1 MIWALFNR
9 VAEIAGE
16 REKKKIM
23 APLSIETIALYI
35 YNKHTPQ
42 SIPVPLVPTKKKK
55 DYYEPALNTCSITAS
70 S

>member
-23 APLSIETIALYI
+23 APLSIETIALNIYI
-35 YNKHTPQ
+35 INIHPNPYPY
-42 SIPVPLVPTKKKK
+42 P
-55 DYYEPALNTCSITAS
+55 
-70 S
+70 

>member
-9 VAEIAGE
+9 VAETAGE
-16 REKKKIM
+16 REKKIM

-55 DYYEPALNTCSITAS
+55 KNIMNLH
-70 S
+70 

>member
-35 YNKHTPQ
+35 YIYNKHTPQ
-42 SIPVPLVPTKKKK
+42 SIPVPLMPTKKKK
-55 DYYEPALNTCSITAS
+55 KRIL
-70 S
+70 